1 MPHAQMLEIAIPA
14 MIAAV
19 LLFRL
24 YTVLGRRTGNEPTA
38 DTSRRPVSSATGAL
52 AAASAP
58 SDPLSRGLMDIAL
71 ADRNFD
77 KVRFLAGARTAY
89 EIIQKAYVSGDRL
102 ALRPLLSEDVFAAF
116 DGAIAARAG
125 AAPAES
131 LAGITDA
138 RITEAALQGGTAE
151 VTVAFRAQFLKGDVQ
166 RDVGD
171 VWSFSRRIGAS
182 DPNWI
187 LVATSGDQL

>member
-38 DTSRRPVSSATGAL
+38 NSGRLSAPAAGGAL
-52 AAASAP
+52 AAAAAP
-58 SDPLSRGLMDIAL
+58 SDPLARGLMDIAL
-71 ADRNFD
+71 ADRSFD
-77 KVRFLAGARTAY
+77 KTRFLAGARTAY
-89 EIIQKAYVSGDRL
+89 ERIQKAYASGDRP
-102 ALRPLLSEDVFAAF
+102 ALRPLLSDEVFAAF
-116 DGAIAARAG
+116 DSAISARAG
-125 AAPAES
+125 AAPEET

-138 RITEAALQGGTAE
+138 RITEAALHGDSAE
-151 VTVAFRAQFLKGDVQ
+151 VTVAFRAQFLKGEVQ

-171 VWSFSRRIGAS
+171 VWSFARRVSAS
-182 DPNWI
+182 DPNWA
-187 LVATSGDQL
+187 LVATSGDQP

>member
-38 DTSRRPVSSATGAL
+38 NASRAPLPSPAGTLV
-52 AAASAP
+52 AAAPA
-58 SDPLSRGLMDIAL
+58 DPLSRVLVDIAL
-71 ADRNFD
+71 ADRSFD

-89 EIIQKAYVSGDRL
+89 ELIQKAYAGGDRL

-125 AAPAES
+125 AVPAES

-138 RITEAALQGGTAE
+138 RITGAALQDDTAE
-151 VTVAFRAQFLKGDVQ
+151 VTVAFRAQFLKDDVQ

-171 VWSFSRRIGAS
+171 VWSFSRRIGAT

>member
-38 DTSRRPVSSATGAL
+38 GTSRLPAPSTGGAV
-52 AAASAP
+52 AAAPAP

-71 ADRNFD
+71 ADRSFD

-89 EIIQKAYVSGDRL
+89 EIIQKAYAGGDRL

-116 DGAIAARAG
+116 DGAITARAG
-125 AAPAES
+125 APPEES

-138 RITEAALQGGTAE
+138 RITGAAL
-151 VTVAFRAQFLKGDVQ
+151 
-166 RDVGD
+166 
-171 VWSFSRRIGAS
+171 
-182 DPNWI
+182 
-187 LVATSGDQL
+187 

>member
-38 DTSRRPVSSATGAL
+38 NGRLPLPSATGNV
-52 AAASAP
+52 AAVAAP

-102 ALRPLLSEDVFAAF
+102 ALRPLLSEDVFSAF
-116 DGAIAARAG
+116 DGAITARAG
-125 AAPAES
+125 APPEES

-138 RITEAALQGGTAE
+138 RITEAALHDGTAE

-171 VWSFSRRIGAS
+171 VWSFSRRVGAA
-182 DPNWI
+182 DPNWV
-187 LVATSGDQL
+187 LVATSGDQS